1 MPTSEHD
8 LLPDIAIG
16 HHPDF
21 GIVASNPKHL
31 AASAWMLNGFDFRPV
46 PNEPA
51 LYALADQQRD
61 GQGRA
66 TRAVAIL
73 RKAGYQVEADAAY
86 DPELSADAHPV
97 RDRSQ
102 RAEPHV
108 AFAEHP
114 QLGIV
119 AATADNAFRGGQLL
133 ETHGWQHD
141 QRLDIYTLPRE
152 TDRGAALGAV
162 ARATVSMNRADLR
175 VAVHTR
181 LAQDIAAHRPPAPAA
196 TARQDRAQSSAD
208 PRFPVMNAAAL
219 AASPARA
226 GLPGKTPVPAPAISA
241 PAASAPDPRI
251 AFSRNR

>member
-1 MPTSEHD
+1 MPASDHD

-21 GIVASNPKHL
+21 GIVASNPKQL
-31 AASAWMLNGFDFRPV
+31 AASAWMLNGFDFHPV

-61 GQGRA
+61 GPGRA

-86 DPELSADAHPV
+86 DPEPSADAPPA
-97 RDRSQ
+97 RDRTQ
-102 RAEPHV
+102 RAEPDV

-119 AATADNAFRGGQLL
+119 AATADSTTRGGPLL
-133 ETHGWQHD
+133 EAHGWQHD

-162 ARATVSMNRADLR
+162 ARATAAMNRADLR

-181 LAQDIAAHRPPAPAA
+181 LAQDIAAHRPPAAP
-196 TARQDRAQSSAD
+196 ARQDRAQSSTGR
-208 PRFPVMNAAAL
+208 RFPIMNAAAL

-226 GLPGKTPVPAPAISA
+226 GLPGKAPVPTPTAST
-241 PAASAPDPRI
+241 PAAGAPDPRI